1 MPDNQQNHIVKKY
14 GQSLEI
20 RAFSEYA
27 KRGLDEYERNA
38 FDQIIKKDDT
48 VLDLGCGA
56 GREAKAIAGQCS
68 KVYAL
73 DLVPGML
80 RTARGFAG
88 ETNVYFMRADATS
101 LPVRSSSV
109 DVILMAKQFM
119 NHITGSQ
126 QRTVTMSEAY
136 RVLKP
141 GGRIYLTVHNNLF
154 NIGIVHL
161 LNNLYKMIHA
171 GPAPNKP
178 AQPGGSG
185 TSGADLSNLLAGFF
199 FLKPRSIAVNAYRR
213 LMSKINKGYNGKE
226 AGDWEISHVSDALSP
241 YTSPYHNYTVHEL
254 SALARSAGFRIDEI
268 KDTWELA
275 RGKTLPKFLRN
286 GAYTIAF
293 ILKKD

>member
-1 MPDNQQNHIVKKY
+1 MPDNHQNPIVKKY
-14 GQSLEI
+14 GQPLEI

-27 KRGLDEYERNA
+27 KRGLDGYERNA
-38 FDQIIKKDDT
+38 FDQIITKDDA

-56 GREAKAIAGQCS
+56 GREAKAVAALCA

-73 DLVPGML
+73 DLVQGML
-80 RTARGFAG
+80 KTARGFAD
-88 ETNVYFMRADATS
+88 ETNVYFMRADATA

-109 DVILMAKQFM
+109 DVVLMAKQFM

-126 QRTVTMSEAY
+126 QRRTTMSEVY

-141 GGRIYLTVHNNLF
+141 GGRVYLTVHNNLF

-161 LNNLYKMIHA
+161 LNNLHKMMHA
-171 GPAPNKP
+171 GPAPHKP

-185 TSGADLSNLLAGFF
+185 TSGADLSSLLAGFF

-213 LMSKINKGYNGKE
+213 ILSKIIRGYNGKE

-241 YTSPYHNYTVHEL
+241 YKSPYHNYTVREL
-254 SALARSAGFRIDEI
+254 SALVVSTGFRIEDI

-275 RGKTLPKFLRN
+275 QNKTLPHFLRN
-286 GAYTIAF
+286 GAYIIAF